1 MKIYIPDNKITYFTK
16 DSGDFHGDGNTI
28 MILTLTDEDN
38 NEFKKNLDVRWKK
51 LNQKSKI
58 YNYLWGSEN
67 TGGMLNERLY
77 PASDT
82 VFILFD
88 YTNKKTNEQIDF
100 NDITDFYYVGYSYKN
115 GIIYIQ
121 KTNI

>member
-16 DSGDFHGDGNTI
+16 DSGGFHGDGNTI

-51 LNQKSKI
+51 LNQKSEI

-88 YTNKKTNEQIDF
+88 YTNKKQMNKLILTI
-100 NDITDFYYVGYSYKN
+100 
-115 GIIYIQ
+115 
-121 KTNI
+121 